1 MARSPQTWPEAAALE
16 RRFQR
21 LGLAQAATVEA
32 HENRTVM
39 VSLTDA
45 HVLRVHRA
53 YLFAPDAVL
62 QAILRFVSPRTP
74 RAERLRA
81 QRELL
86 AFPVTDYVPAPAQ
99 PLRRE
104 RPRPGDLRMLRE
116 LELLRRSLNREYFHG
131 GLPGIP
137 IRLSSRMRTRLGEL
151 TLDDRTR
158 EPVEIAVSRRHVER
172 DLWSEVRQTL
182 LHEMVHLWQAEAG
195 LAVDHGP
202 TFRRKAREVGI
213 EPSAQRAVE
222 SRRRAA
228 RYA

>member
-1 MARSPQTWPEAAALE
+1 MAKQPRTWPESAALA
-16 RRFQR
+16 RRFAG
-21 LGLAQAATVEA
+21 LGLTRVAAVEA

-39 VSLTDA
+39 VSLDRRG
-45 HVLRVHRA
+45 VLRVHRG

-62 QAILRFVSPRTP
+62 RAIIQFVAP
-74 RAERLRA
+74 RAPRAVRLRA
-81 QRELL
+81 QGELL
-86 AFPVTDYVPAPAQ
+86 AFPVGDYVPLPPPARRQ
-99 PLRRE
+99 PVRPEDRE
-104 RPRPGDLRMLRE
+104 MLRQ
-116 LELLRRSLNREYFHG
+116 LELLRQELNRVHFQD

-137 IRLSSRMRTRLGEL
+137 IRLSARMRTRLGEL
-151 TLDDRTR
+151 TLEDRTGK
-158 EPVEIAVSRRHVER
+158 PVEIAISRRHVER

-182 LHEMVHLWQAEAG
+182 LHELVHLWQADAG

-213 EPSAQRAVE
+213 EASALRTMP